1 MESKTSHTD
10 EITLFGCWGDINM
23 SSLNV
28 KDYIN
33 NFDPNKKAQV
43 TKSSL
48 STRNSQCSKKEDMIT
63 GSFSSFR
70 VFILHCEFQNRL
82 IKRPKGQKDNVCWS
96 VWEQDAFTQWFKH
109 DWRVKNAFCLMY
121 FSYFLLFSFSLPEH
135 CVLGQQDT
143 SWLVWHIQVL
153 YSHHGETQYSSS
165 LWYKN
170 PHSMHHTWII
180 KFYHS
185 HSNTLEPLSSPFH
198 FLVQFAPSI
207 NNSTSDKMEANDWA
221 CFLFM
226 VGWQS
231 VQLKVEAAFF
241 FLFFSIFLLF
251 WD

>member
-1 MESKTSHTD
+1 MWQQVD
-10 EITLFGCWGDINM
+10 Q
-23 SSLNV
+23 
-28 KDYIN
+28 
-33 NFDPNKKAQV
+33 KAEGSERQCV
-43 TKSSL
+43 LVGLGTRCIHAVVQTWLKSEKCL
-48 STRNSQCSKKEDMIT
+48 LPLVLQL
-63 GSFSSFR
+63 FSSF
-70 VFILHCEFQNRL
+70 
-82 IKRPKGQKDNVCWS
+82 
-96 VWEQDAFTQWFKH
+96 
-109 DWRVKNAFCLMY
+109 
-121 FSYFLLFSFSLPEH
+121 FSLFSLPEH

-185 HSNTLEPLSSPFH
+185 HSNTLEPSASLPPFH

-241 FLFFSIFLLF
+241 FSIFLLF